1 MINSKELNKINNV
14 LGNNNISFNSKKNN
28 PINDI
33 NNKFQNNKYGL
44 NLIVKENNENDI
56 NM

>member
-1 MINSKELNKINNV
+1 MQPTQIFSNNNKINNV

-44 NLIVKENNENDI
+44 NLIVKENNY
-56 NM
+56 